1 MAKPADFSEAM
12 PSAGGTSI
20 QSTWPERKAASR
32 EFASGIGISTTL
44 STFAF
49 LVGSQ
54 YLSQRARSAS
64 CRGTTLV
71 MWNGPVPAA
80 GTLGTLA
87 QSRPAFSNEAG
98 DVTRRYTAI

>member
-1 MAKPADFSEAM
+1 MEKPADFSEAM

-20 QSTWPERKAASR
+20 QSTWPERNAANR

-49 LVGSQ
+49 LSGSQ

-71 MWNGPVPAA
+71 IRNGPVPAA
-80 GTLGTLA
+80 GKVATLA
-87 QSRPAFSNEAG
+87 HSFPAFSNDAG
-98 DVTRRYTAI
+98 EVNRRYTAI